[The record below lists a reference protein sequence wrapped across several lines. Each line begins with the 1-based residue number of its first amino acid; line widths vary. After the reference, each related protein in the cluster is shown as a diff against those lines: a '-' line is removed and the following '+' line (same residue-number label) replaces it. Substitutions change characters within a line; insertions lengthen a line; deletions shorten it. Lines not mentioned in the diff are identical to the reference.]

1 MKKQVLLRCA
11 GLAAA
16 LAGGAGA
23 SDANAQSQLIIYGN
37 IDTAVD
43 ASYKGAGSAG
53 SAGGP
58 SAALIF
64 PPGSAGRKI
73 RVTQSLSRTNTLGF
87 KGREDLGGG
96 YAAGFVLE
104 SQPGSDDG
112 SLSQDG
118 RFFGKQAH
126 VDLTTPIGEL
136 RLGRQYA
143 PIFFTFAINTPDGMG
158 GTDLF
163 TAGLVTNTLQIRQ
176 DNQVSYWARTGGFAF
191 AASAS
196 PNAGVSRMV
205 SPARGSTAS
214 AATGSMLGA
223 ADAGAETSGS
233 EPGGGRGRSGGLF
246 LSYSDPAWSFST
258 GFHYNKFGVPVLS
271 QGGSIFE
278 LDKFWGLAVSGKYTV
293 SPGGLSFHA
302 VYHTAR
308 YEDGDTLNLPGQAP
322 IRIPGAGQLKP
333 RIDTLVLGARLL
345 TGNLVWIGEFGESRF
360 TNFTR
365 GKNIGALLGVD
376 YEFSKRTVL
385 YSRLAVAEDRQGDL
399 LPIPGV
405 TAAGLRPINVAGGP
419 DAVLTALGLRETPAF
434 NGVGISPGGRTSILA
449 LGIRHSF

>member
-1 MKKQVLLRCA
+1 MNTRTRV

-16 LAGGAGA
+16 LSVCAFGA
-23 SDANAQSQLIIYGN
+23 SAQVVLTLYGN

-43 ASYKGAGSAG
+43 TTHKTTGSAG
-53 SAGGP
+53 SPMGA

-64 PPGSAGRKI
+64 PPGSAGTKT

-118 RFFGKQAH
+118 RFFGKQAM
-126 VDLTTPIGEL
+126 VYVTTPGGEV

-143 PIFFTFAINTPDGMG
+143 PIFYSFAAGTPDGLA

-176 DNQVSYWARTGGFAF
+176 DNQVSYWARVGRF
-191 AASAS
+191 AAAVSYS
-196 PNAGVSRMV
+196 PNAGVSRIV
-205 SPARGSTAS
+205 SPARGSAVT
-214 AATGSMLGA
+214 AATGSMLGGA
-223 ADAGAETSGS
+223 TSGAEASGS
-233 EPGGGRGRSGGLF
+233 ESGGKRGRSGGLF
-246 LSYSDPAWSFST
+246 LGYTAPTFSLSA
-258 GFHYNKFGVPVLS
+258 GFHYNEFDVPVLS

-278 LDKFWGLAVSGKYTV
+278 LDRYWGVALSGRYM
-293 SPGGLSFHA
+293 LSVDGASLHA
-302 VYHTAR
+302 MYHAGR
-308 YEDGDTLNLPGQAP
+308 YFDGNVLNLPGQP
-322 IRIPGAGQLKP
+322 PLSLPGAGGFDPKIQTFV
-333 RIDTLVLGARLL
+333 IGARVPL
-345 TGNLVWIGEFGESRF
+345 GNFVWIGEAGESRF

-365 GKNIGALLGVD
+365 GKNLGVSLGVD
-376 YEFSKRTVL
+376 YQLSKRTVI
-385 YSRLAVAEDRQGDL
+385 YSRLAVAEDRQGKV
-399 LPIPGV
+399 LPIVGV
-405 TAAGLRPINVAGGP
+405 TATGAMPINVSGGP
-419 DAVLTALGLRETPAF
+419 DAILAALGLRETPAF
-434 NGVGISPGGRTSILA
+434 NGIGISPDGRSSLLA

>member
-1 MKKQVLLRCA
+1 MNIHTRA

-16 LAGGAGA
+16 LASCAFGA
-23 SDANAQSQLIIYGN
+23 SAQAVLTLYGN

-43 ASYKGAGSAG
+43 TTHKTTGSAG
-53 SAGGP
+53 TPTGA

-64 PPGSAGRKI
+64 PPGSAGTKT

-118 RFFGKQAH
+118 RFFGKQAM
-126 VDLTTPIGEL
+126 VYLTTPAGEV

-143 PIFFTFAINTPDGMG
+143 PIFYAFAANTPDGLA

-176 DNQVSYWARTGGFAF
+176 DNQVSYWARVGGFA
-191 AASAS
+191 AAVSYS
-196 PNAGVSRMV
+196 PNAGVSRIV
-205 SPARGSTAS
+205 SPARGSAVT
-214 AATGSMLGA
+214 AATGAMLGA
-223 ADAGAETSGS
+223 AGAGAEASGS
-233 EPGGGRGRSGGLF
+233 ESGGKRGRSGGLF
-246 LSYSDPAWSFST
+246 LGYTAPTFSLSA
-258 GFHYNKFGVPVLS
+258 GFHYNEFGVPVLS

-278 LDKFWGLAVSGKYTV
+278 LDRYWGAAVSGKYM
-293 SPGGLSFHA
+293 LSAEGASLHA
-302 VYHTAR
+302 MAHVAR
-308 YEDGDTLNLPGQAP
+308 YFDGNVLNLPGQP
-322 IRIPGAGQLKP
+322 PLRLPGAGGSDPKI
-333 RIDTLVLGARLL
+333 RTWVVGARLPV
-345 TGNLVWIGEFGESRF
+345 GNFVWIGEAGESRF

-365 GKNIGALLGVD
+365 GKNLGLSAGVD
-376 YEFSKRTVL
+376 YQLSKRTVL
-385 YSRLAVAEDRQGDL
+385 YSRLAVAKDRQGTV
-399 LPIPGV
+399 LPIVGV
-405 TAAGLRPINVAGGP
+405 TPAGARPINVSGGP
-419 DAVLTALGLRETPAF
+419 DAILAALGLRETPAF
-434 NGVGISPGGRTSILA
+434 NGIGISPDGRSSILA